1 LEEKIMKK
9 FVKIIS
15 LVMALLM
22 ITAAF
27 AACGKKDEN
36 KDDPKESVAQSTN
49 DTVSSS
55 EGTTK
60 VPDIVVKN
68 WEGREYRI
76 LGRLNTT
83 YAWANSFEV
92 SREEMPEDVVGKAV
106 WKRNNDIRDNYG
118 IEVKGIFSDNQNSD
132 ADTALASGEDRYDL
146 LLTPPERYLPNAQKG
161 YLYDIAKLDYINF
174 DHEAWIDFI
183 NDQLM
188 IGGRLYYTSNKFML
202 QDKNRSYML
211 FYNRDIAKE
220 LKLGHFEDLV
230 FSNEWTIDK
239 VIELGKK
246 ATYENDGQP
255 GMTKN
260 DQWGV
265 GVAQHYSFSQFA
277 MGAGFR
283 FADAGSDGYP
293 KLIGATDEM
302 MRILD
307 KVYSLTTNKEVYWC
321 DEDYGSVDWNDCADH
336 MFYNEKMMIFGCVIS
351 LLDDLGVK
359 SDFEF
364 GVLPNPKFDSNQE
377 HYHATPNL
385 YNGSLLGVPS
395 TVADREFVGYAL
407 ELISEKSVDTTYKAF
422 IETKCKLQEVE
433 DEDAAKCLDIIFN
446 GMVYDLGFVN
456 NIGGLS
462 TLLTTTMGGASS
474 NNYARLIGRY
484 STNAEYMLEKLKSD
498 FAKIDY

>member
-1 LEEKIMKK
+1 MKK

-15 LVMALLM
+15 LMLALLM
-22 ITAAF
+22 IATAF
-27 AACGKKDEN
+27 AACSEKKEDD
-36 KDDPKESVAQSTN
+36 KDTDPKDSVAQTTNGDST
-49 DTVSSS
+49 S
-55 EGTTK
+55 EQTTK
-60 VPDIVVKN
+60 VPDIEVVN
-68 WEGREYRI
+68 WDGREYRI

-92 SREEMPEDVVGKAV
+92 SRDEMPEDVVGKAV
-106 WKRNNDIRDNYG
+106 WNRNNDIRDNYG
-118 IEVKGIFSDNQNSD
+118 IEVKGIFSDSQNSD
-132 ADTALASGEDRYDL
+132 ADTALASGEDLYDL

-161 YLYDIAKLDYINF
+161 YLYDIAKLKYINLN
-174 DHEAWIDFI
+174 HEAWIDFI

-220 LKLGHFEDLV
+220 LNLGHFEDLV
-230 FSNEWTIDK
+230 FNNEWTLDK

-246 ATYENDGQP
+246 ATYENDGVP
-255 GMTKN
+255 GMTKD

-283 FADAGSDGYP
+283 FAEPGPDGYP

-302 MRILD
+302 MQILD
-307 KVYSLTTNKEVYWC
+307 KVYKLVTDKTVYWC
-321 DEDYGSVDWNDCADH
+321 DEDYGPVDWNDCADH

-364 GVLPNPKFDSNQE
+364 GVLPNPKYDSNQE

-395 TVADREFVGYAL
+395 TVPDRDFVGYAL

-462 TLLTTTMGGASS
+462 TLLTETMGGAPS
-474 NNYARLIGRY
+474 NNYSRLISRY
-484 STNAEYMLEKLKSD
+484 STTAEFMLQKIKD
-498 FAKIDY
+498 DYAKIDY